1 VVHVELFVEY
11 CTTQSVI
18 DAAVAALA
26 VHDKGT
32 CVFPT
37 VPTVSV
43 GAPGDTPGTEV
54 TEGEEYAPV
63 PTAFIAA
70 TLK

>member
-1 VVHVELFVEY
+1 ME
-11 CTTQSVI
+11 
-18 DAAVAALA
+18 AAVAALA
-26 VHDKGT
+26 VHVRAT
-32 CVFPT
+32 CSFPI
-37 VPTVSV
+37 VPMLSV

-63 PTAFIAA
+63 PTALTAA